1 VHAPAPPRPTTAPY
15 FPALDGLRGAA
26 VLGVVAFHL
35 DGWLT
40 GGYLGVD
47 LFFVLSGYLITG
59 LLVAEQSR
67 KGRIDLRDFWARR
80 ARRLLP
86 AMLALFPA
94 IGLYARY
101 FVSTLGGAGGASGLV
116 AIASDRA
123 RIRGDAFATLGYY
136 TNWRAIFARTSYWD
150 LFAAPS
156 PLEHTWSLAIE
167 EQFYVVWP
175 LVFLAIVRFVN
186 AKFRGLICLVGALA
200 SSLAMARLY
209 DAEQTARV
217 YFGTDTR
224 IGAIL
229 LGAALAFL
237 KASPASVEPP
247 RVLLALRRT
256 LFPAVALAVTALLW
270 AKLPGQDRRL
280 YRGGFLLAELSAVA
294 LIDAATLPGMTAITP
309 LFSLPPLRWFGRLSY
324 GIYLWHWPIFCV
336 LTAARTHLGFY
347 PLSALRLAGTLL
359 FATASFHLLEEPI
372 RREKW
377 AFLQRKW
384 AGLTAIAA
392 SYAVALGVVLVP
404 TQPTQE
410 PLRLVSYTERRAAEL
425 APTGKSVAI
434 DVLPRADRLPPKT
447 ARILTLGDSVSQRLG
462 YAMRLAQDDFS
473 GRPVFVADRGVGN
486 CSIMEN
492 RNLTVGADG
501 HVPPLGHPDPS
512 HGCAAN
518 WVRDATLLKPDITVF
533 IIGGA
538 FFTEMTF
545 HAPASDPRAT
555 DAAGEKVTTCDPR
568 WQEAYRLRLDQLA
581 DEMGPSAGEL
591 VVARTPYPAGKWRW
605 GDIPQRVDCFN
616 GILDRFAA
624 ARHLRTIDLAGHL
637 CPVQALGKPSAEGGE
652 EPCRL
657 REGEDDI
664 RPDGLHPDGPGA
676 RPLAHWMLTQVVG
689 LERP

>member
-1 VHAPAPPRPTTAPY
+1 MNAPAPPRPNSAPH
-15 FPALDGLRGAA
+15 FAALDGLRGAA

-67 KGRIDLRDFWARR
+67 NGRIALGDFWARR

-175 LVFLAIVRFVN
+175 LVFLAIVRVV
-186 AKFRGLICLVGALA
+186 KSQYRWLVCLVGALA

-237 KASPASVEPP
+237 KSQVAKEGASSF
-247 RVLLALRRT
+247 LKLRRT
-256 LFPAVALAVTALLW
+256 LLPIVALGVTALLW

-294 LIDAATLPGMTAITP
+294 LIDAATLPGTTAITA

-336 LTAARTHLGFY
+336 LTAARTHLSFY
-347 PLSALRLAGTLL
+347 PLSALRVAVTLL

-377 AFLQRKW
+377 AFLRRGVSGV
-384 AGLTAIAA
+384 AAIAA
-392 SYAVALGVVLVP
+392 SYAVALVVVLVP
-404 TQPTQE
+404 TQPTHE
-410 PLRLVSYTERRAAEL
+410 PLRLVSYAERRAAEL

-462 YAMRLAQDDFS
+462 YAMRLAQDDFP

-518 WVRDATLLKPDITVF
+518 WVRDATILKPDITVF

-545 HAPASDPRAT
+545 HAPGAPSPA
-555 DAAGEKVTTCDPR
+555 AAGEKVTTCDPR

-581 DEMGPSAGEL
+581 DEMGASAGEL
-591 VVARTPYPAGKWRW
+591 VVARAPYPAGKWRW

-637 CPVQALGKPSAEGGE
+637 CPVQAAGNAGVAALVGE
-652 EPCRL
+652 EPCQL

-676 RPLAHWMLTQVVG
+676 RPLARWMLKQVVDA
-689 LERP
+689 ERP